1 MIKHKVYNF
10 DDVDLTIPPGGIV
23 SISLFSGRPYPTNN
37 LELAALGA
45 FVKHLGGEQVRLRKG
60 EPNHYEDIFYRNEYG
75 ELVVIDRDE
84 VDDPNVSY
92 AVIPY
97 RLLDTTVRQ
106 AFVKNFVI
114 VDKTLSTTPYIG
126 VSVHHGS
133 DPNFIPVRAESILG
147 EDLVLAINSL

>member
-1 MIKHKVYNF
+1 MIKRKVYNF
-10 DDVDLTIPPGGIV
+10 NDIDITIPAGGIASV
-23 SISLFSGRPYPTNN
+23 SLFSGRPYPTND
-37 LELAALGA
+37 LEMAALGM
-45 FVKHLGGEQVRLRKG
+45 FVKRLGGMPVHLRKG
-60 EPNHYEDIFYRNEYG
+60 APNNYEDVCYRDCHG
-75 ELVVIDRDE
+75 DVFTIDRDA

-97 RLLDTTVRQ
+97 RLLETPARQ

-114 VDKTLSTTPYIG
+114 IDKTISTTPYIG
-126 VSVHHGS
+126 VTANIGS

>member
-1 MIKHKVYNF
+1 MIKRKVYNLNE
-10 DDVDLTIPPGGIV
+10 VDLTIPPGGIASV
-23 SISLFSGRPYPTNN
+23 SLYSGRPYPTNN
-37 LELAALGA
+37 LEMAALGV
-45 FVKHLGGEQVRLRKG
+45 FVERLGGMPVHLRKG
-60 EPNHYEDIFYRNEYG
+60 APNHYEDVTHRDARG
-75 ELVVIDRDE
+75 DVVTIDRDAA
-84 VDDPNVSY
+84 DDPNVSY

-97 RLLDTTVRQ
+97 RLLDTSARQ

-126 VSVHHGS
+126 VTANIGS

>member
-1 MIKHKVYNF
+1 MIKRKVYNLNE
-10 DDVDLTIPPGGIV
+10 VDLTIPSGGIA
-23 SISLFSGRPYPTNN
+23 SISLYSGRPYPTND
-37 LELAALGA
+37 LEMVALGML
-45 FVKHLGGEQVRLRKG
+45 VKRLGGMPAHLRKG
-60 EPNHYEDIFYRNEYG
+60 APNDYEDVAYRDAHG
-75 ELVVIDRDE
+75 DAVTIDRYAA
-84 VDDPNVSY
+84 DDPNVSY

-97 RLLDTTVRQ
+97 RLLDTPARQ

-126 VSVHHGS
+126 VTANIGS

>member
-1 MIKHKVYNF
+1 MIKRKVYNF
-10 DDVDLTIPPGGIV
+10 NDIDITIPQGGIA
-23 SISLFSGRPYPTNN
+23 SISLYSGRPYPINE
-37 LELAALGA
+37 LEIMALGM
-45 FVKHLGGEQVRLRKG
+45 FVKRLGGMPVHIRKG
-60 EPNHYEDIFYRNEYG
+60 APNNYEDVYYRDAHG
-75 ELVVIDRDE
+75 DVVTIDRDAA
-84 VDDPNVSY
+84 DDPNVSY

-97 RLLDTTVRQ
+97 RLLERPDRQ

-126 VSVHHGS
+126 VTANIGS